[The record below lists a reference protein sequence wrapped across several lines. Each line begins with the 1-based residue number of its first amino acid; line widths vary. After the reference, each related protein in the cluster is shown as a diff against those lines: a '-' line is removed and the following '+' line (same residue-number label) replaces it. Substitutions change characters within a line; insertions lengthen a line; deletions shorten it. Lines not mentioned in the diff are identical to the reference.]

1 MPTPKELHEEGV
13 CRRFLDAYNKANGT
27 GFTFQG
33 LQQPPAPDGL
43 CSGGL
48 NLEMVTAYYDQAAAK
63 DQWDLALGKA
73 QAPLAS
79 GLIAEPDQVGS
90 DAIDSSISSKANK
103 KYVYQGKV
111 FLVVDIRAPL
121 QEWVDIEGAYLR
133 QPRNLPAGPFDE
145 VWPLLGDSDGDHVAR
160 VIP

>member
-1 MPTPKELHEEGV
+1 MPSPKELHEEAV
-13 CRRFLDAYNKANGT
+13 CRRFLDTYNQANGT
-27 GFTFQG
+27 AYTFQG

-43 CSGGL
+43 CSSGL
-48 NLEMVTAYYDQAAAK
+48 NIEIVTAYYDQAAAK
-63 DQWDLALGKA
+63 DQWDLALGNV

-90 DAIDSSISSKANK
+90 DAIDSSITGKANK
-103 KYVYQGKV
+103 KYVYKGKL

-121 QEWVDIEGAYLR
+121 QEWVDIEDGYLN
-133 QPRNLPAGPFDE
+133 QPRNLQAGPFDE
-145 VWPLLGDSDGDHVAR
+145 VWLLLGDADGDHVAP